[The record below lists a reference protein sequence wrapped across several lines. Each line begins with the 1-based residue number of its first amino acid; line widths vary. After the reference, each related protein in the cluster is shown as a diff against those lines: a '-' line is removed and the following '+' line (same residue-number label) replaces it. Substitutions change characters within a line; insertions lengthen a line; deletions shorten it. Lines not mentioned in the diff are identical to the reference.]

1 MRVRKIWAKNF
12 YISPMKLIRLLKAL
26 SENETLKYDLCSIAT
41 VIIAAAVI
49 MGILNFFIL

>member
-1 MRVRKIWAKNF
+1 
-12 YISPMKLIRLLKAL
+12 MKLIRLLKEL

>member
-12 YISPMKLIRLLKAL
+12 YISPMKLIRLLKEL
-26 SENETLKYDLCSIAT
+26 SENETLKYDLCCIAS
-41 VIIAAAVI
+41 VIIAAAII